1 MWRMQTFSRPPATL
15 GGRTSAIHSESVSWY
30 TFQTAWDT
38 TSSPGA
44 AAASADAISA
54 SGGPSMMNSNW
65 GERGREGEEESE
77 KGAGECTRAK
87 QGGAGRSGANIYKGR
102 SPCRSS
108 LEKTL
113 LGECEQSSD
122 EDGWI
127 EHRR

>member
-1 MWRMQTFSRPPATL
+1 MQTFSRPPATL

-65 GERGREGEEESE
+65 GEAGERGREGEEESE

-87 QGGAGRSGANIYKGR
+87 RGGAGRGR
-102 SPCRSS
+102 AKR
-108 LEKTL
+108 
-113 LGECEQSSD
+113 GEY
-122 EDGWI
+122 I
-127 EHRR
+127 